1 MIPTT
6 NRAVTRSSVLRCRWQ
21 MTLTFIAAL
30 AMLPAITGAQAV
42 QGAQKDAGL
51 QLEEIIVTAQKRKEN
66 AQEVPIAITAVS
78 GKSLQQM
85 GLGNVADLSGHVP
98 NIDIKNTVSFA
109 GSSQILVA
117 AIRGIGQNDFAF
129 NLEPGVGVY
138 IDGVY
143 YARSLGAVVDLLD
156 LERIEVLK
164 GPQGTL
170 FGRNTIGGAL
180 NVVTRDPEKEFKSQL
195 EATTGRFNRTDLR
208 ASIDVPLIDNTLLSQ
223 LSFSSKRRDGY
234 QKRIPFPG
242 QAGTISD
249 EGNFLTAGTPGGS
262 DTQGGE
268 NSLNVRGKFKWIPSD
283 NFKVLLSGDYTNAR
297 QEARPATLIKTFA
310 GPTDGTALTAYNGC
324 IFGAAPPFICSK
336 RGTVNTSFFGVN
348 VDADPNNNRLPVS
361 DAFVNGN
368 IDSSYARGSNYDNLE
383 SWGLSATADWTLS
396 DDMSLK
402 SITAYRTLDSTF
414 GSEIAAAPIVAND
427 ASFAMNQLQ
436 FSEELQFNLNSFDQR
451 LRSVFGLYY
460 FRESGG
466 LTDYVVFGEGLI
478 QVYGPN
484 DFKNK
489 AFAAFMHENLAIT
502 EQWGLTLGVRL
513 TDEKKEFEGFQHDL
527 NSFFIRTRGVDPNG
541 PLPASILS
549 ILPDPADPTLLYPMG
564 SNHLEFKNASFRAG
578 TEYKFTDDVMTYYSF
593 SQGFKSGGWTTRL
606 LDVIPGNNAADLRFN
621 PEKADTNEIGVKS
634 ELLDHHLRLNAAMFS
649 TVYKDMQVTV
659 FNGISPVFSNAGKSK
674 IDGFEVEAQARM
686 GNLSLNAGGGHLN
699 ARYTELDPTKAT
711 FPITNSLVNT
721 PKWTGTLSA
730 MCDFHLPNS
739 SQLTV
744 GGDFSYKT
752 STSPDAE
759 NSPYL
764 KSGDIRTLNGSLSW
778 SNADDKRSVTFGIHN
793 ITDQRFIVGGF
804 DQSHPGQVGFVSA
817 GYSPPREWYLTLR
830 VKM

>member
-541 PLPASILS
+541 PLPARRYRVQIHGRCDDVLLVFAGFQVWRLDDASARC
-549 ILPDPADPTLLYPMG
+549 DPGQQRCRPEVQSGESGYERNRRQVGAAGSSPSAQRGHVLHRLQGYASHGFQRNISGVFECGQVQDRRLRGRGASQDGESELECRWWPFECPLY
-564 SNHLEFKNASFRAG
+564 RAG
-578 TEYKFTDDVMTYYSF
+578 PD
-593 SQGFKSGGWTTRL
+593 Q
-606 LDVIPGNNAADLRFN
+606 
-621 PEKADTNEIGVKS
+621 
-634 ELLDHHLRLNAAMFS
+634 
-649 TVYKDMQVTV
+649 
-659 FNGISPVFSNAGKSK
+659 
-674 IDGFEVEAQARM
+674 
-686 GNLSLNAGGGHLN
+686 
-699 ARYTELDPTKAT
+699 
-711 FPITNSLVNT
+711 
-721 PKWTGTLSA
+721 
-730 MCDFHLPNS
+730 
-739 SQLTV
+739 
-744 GGDFSYKT
+744 GDFSDHQQSREHAKMDGNT
-752 STSPDAE
+752 QRDVRFPPAKQLAA
-759 NSPYL
+759 NRGRGL
-764 KSGDIRTLNGSLSW
+764 FLQ
-778 SNADDKRSVTFGIHN
+778 
-793 ITDQRFIVGGF
+793 DQHLAGCRKFAVPEVG
-804 DQSHPGQVGFVSA
+804 
-817 GYSPPREWYLTLR
+817 
-830 VKM
+830 